1 MAQNIDIE
9 LKEGILTA
17 MKAAE
22 AIGNAVEFKNGDT
35 GIKIDL
41 AAQVREDM
49 LDFLLYLSVSDGFIS
64 TEESE
69 FLEVYFDCFLE
80 PEQMSDRIVEKGLD
94 RRIFG
99 LKVPASFQG
108 FVAAEKAIHDKQGS
122 WGRDVTGVIIAL
134 YRMVGMRF
142 VKCDGNPTDTEMQ
155 DYLGYIKTLRDYS
168 MMHLEGKYDRN
179 TEFLLKKGTIS
190 GGIMAPNRK

>member
-22 AIGNAVEFKNGDT
+22 AIGNAVEFRSGDS
-35 GIKIDL
+35 GVKVDL

-69 FLEVYFDCFLE
+69 FLELYFDCYLD
-80 PEQMSDRIVEKGLD
+80 PEQMRDRIMEKGLD
-94 RRIFG
+94 KRAYGI
-99 LKVPASFQG
+99 KIPTSFQG
-108 FVAAEKAIHDKQGS
+108 FVAAEKAIHDKQGA

-142 VKCDGNPTDTEMQ
+142 LKCDGNPTDTEMQ
-155 DYLGYIKTLRDYS
+155 DYLGYIKNLRDFS
-168 MMHLEGKYDRN
+168 MIRLDGKYEKN
-179 TEFLLKKGTIS
+179 TEFLLKKGTVS
-190 GGIMAPNRK
+190 GGIMAPQRK